1 MEHLISLEK
10 AGETTTL
17 EKFGPWPKTQ
27 HLFSTDDLRA
37 VNMAYMANRPLLLR
51 GEPGCGKSQL
61 ARAVAQTMGWPLLSK
76 VINARCEP
84 EDLLYRFDAV
94 ARLAKAQILPQ
105 GSDVE
110 KELAA
115 ENFLLPDIL
124 WWALSPIEAR
134 DRFEA
139 AKKHCG
145 SSGCDYEANAG
156 VTFDPDKGCVVLLDE
171 MDKAD
176 GEVPNSLLEVFSL
189 GAFSLP
195 YGGGSVGVKGV
206 KAPLLIIT
214 TNEER
219 ELPAAFVRRCL
230 VHQMNPPKDGLE
242 KFFRTRV
249 RAHFNETQ
257 VTEVVLDEAI
267 GMLIEDRR
275 KMKALDLPLPG
286 LAELLDLL
294 RAVVEMGNGGEVEEM
309 KEFARFAFEKYLVD

>member
-1 MEHLISLEK
+1 MEKIISLDK
-10 AGETTTL
+10 AGETETL
-17 EKFGPWPKTQ
+17 GKFGPWPETK
-27 HLFSTDDLRA
+27 HLFEPDDLRA

-61 ARAVAQTMGWPLLSK
+61 ARAVAQTLNWPLLAK

-94 ARLAKAQILPQ
+94 ARLARAQILPDD
-105 GSDVE
+105 SDVA

-115 ENFLLPDIL
+115 EKFLLPDIL
-124 WWALSPIEAR
+124 WWALSPLEAR
-134 DRFEA
+134 TQFEE

-156 VTFDPDKGCVVLLDE
+156 VAFAADQGCVVLLDE

-176 GEVPNSLLEVFSL
+176 AEVPNSLLEVFSL

-195 YGGGSVGVKGV
+195 YGGGSVTVKDV

-230 VHQMNPPKDGLE
+230 VHQMNPPKEGLDE
-242 KFFRTRV
+242 FFRARV
-249 RAHFNETQ
+249 RAHFDKNK
-257 VTEVVLDEAI
+257 VSKDVLDEAI
-267 GMLIEDRR
+267 GILIKDRQR
-275 KMKALDLPLPG
+275 MKALDLPLPG

-294 RAVVEMGNGGEVEEM
+294 RAVVEMGRGHDTEEM
-309 KEFARFAFEKYLVD
+309 RGFKRFAFEKYLVD